1 MLYASTILTYPI
13 LTMVSTCKRSFE
25 SMGLLIQRSGDTVR
39 RLLYPAPESLSFCRS
54 ISQSMFKKKKRLL
67 IGIDDTLI
75 KKVHSQ
81 FMQGAGLFFDTKI
94 GRRIMAFRLVIGVVT
109 DGKFA
114 IPIDCAYLFAKELL
128 DLIDQKFPTKNDI
141 AKSIVE
147 TAFKFFPN
155 IKLIVVVDGLYT
167 SVEFVRWCKLRNI
180 SLEARMHSNRVV
192 QYKGERIKIR
202 DLLKVKG
209 LRPVGRQ
216 MARTITVV
224 WHNLDLELTIV
235 RRFDKHDKESIVF
248 QIATYKSIPREH
260 VESYNLRWSVEMVNR
275 TTKQKIGLGDCFSRS
290 LKTQHNHV
298 AAVLLAYALAQV
310 KMKQCKLNTPEQAIR
325 RCEKKKVSFLI
336 NGFSRFLNNIQQFNA

>member
-1 MLYASTILTYPI
+1 
-13 LTMVSTCKRSFE
+13 
-25 SMGLLIQRSGDTVR
+25 MGNLIQKSGDTVR
-39 RLLYPAPESLSFCRS
+39 RLLHPAPESLSFCRN
-54 ISQSMFKKKKRLL
+54 ISQSMFKKKKKLL

-81 FMQGAGLFFDTKI
+81 FMQGAGWFYDTKI
-94 GRRIMAFRLVIGVVT
+94 GRRIMAFRLVIGVIT

-114 IPIDCAYLFAKELL
+114 IPIDCAYLFSKELL
-128 DLIDQKFPTKNDI
+128 DSIDQKFPTKNDI
-141 AKSIVE
+141 AKSIIG
-147 TAFKFFPN
+147 TAFKLFPN
-155 IKLIVVVDGLYT
+155 VKLTVVVDGLYT

-180 SLEARMHSNRVV
+180 PLEARMHSNRVV
-192 QYKGERIKIR
+192 QYKGKRIKIR

-216 MARTITVV
+216 MARTITVI

-235 RRFDKHDKESIVF
+235 RRFDKHNKESIVF

-260 VESYNLRWSVEMVNR
+260 VENYNRRWSVEMVNR
-275 TTKQKIGLGDCFSRS
+275 TTKQKIGLGDCFSRL
-290 LKTQHNHV
+290 LKTQHSHV

-325 RCEKKKVSFLI
+325 RCKKKKASFLI
-336 NGFSRFLNNIQQFNA
+336 DSFSRFLNNIQQFNA